1 MYLLNEYKERKKSQF
16 LISLFT
22 VFDTLLRLNAK

>member
-16 LISLFT
+16 LISLLT
-22 VFDTLLRLNAK
+22 VFDTAEAQC